1 MDYGSLPDLAAVAL
15 LICAFASVA
24 KHHEH
29 PGSGLWLSGWS
40 VIALHFAATI
50 FTGLPGILGLLFN
63 WICAAALTWAAV
75 LFMSAMVPYRHEPT
89 RLWMSTSM
97 LVASTLYLALL
108 IFLPSSPLLGPAT
121 FLFGVPPLA
130 IALSTLPRFQSSLRW
145 TVVSMQSILTVFLLF
160 TQHRPDGID
169 LAINAILFTY
179 YLNCTLHFCLFNK
192 KLTTGTFVTIA
203 GFFSW
208 AMVFVL
214 GPLQHAYFPSLHIE
228 SEVWNL
234 PKYVVAA
241 SMILLM
247 LERQIDYNKY
257 LALHDELTGLPNRRL
272 FQDRLNNAIE
282 RSRRCQQQMAM
293 LLIDLDYFKQ
303 VNDTMGHHMGDL
315 LLRHV
320 GEVFLGRLRRS
331 DTLARTGGDEFS
343 ILLEENISLDG
354 AQQVSDALRQLLA
367 QPILLDGQIVRSG
380 ASIGIAMYPEDA
392 RTGED
397 LCILADRKMY
407 DSKRQ
412 THLLREQSE
421 SAGNVLNPGPTATAF
436 DR

>member
-15 LICAFASVA
+15 LICAFASVTR
-24 KHHEH
+24 HHEH
-29 PGSGLWLSGWS
+29 PGSGLWLGGWS
-40 VIALHFAATI
+40 MIALHFAMIICA
-50 FTGLPGILGLLFN
+50 GLPGIPGLFSN
-63 WICAAALTWAAV
+63 WIGAAALTWAAV
-75 LFMSAMVPYRHEPT
+75 LFMSAMIPYRNEPT
-89 RLWMSTSM
+89 RRWIGASM
-97 LVASTLYLALL
+97 LVTSTLYLGLL
-108 IFLPSSPLLGPAT
+108 FFQPSSPLLSIAAL
-121 FLFGVPPLA
+121 LFGLAPLL
-130 IALSTLPRFQSSLRW
+130 IALGSLPHFQSSLRW
-145 TVVSMQSILTVFLLF
+145 TLVSMQSILAVFLLM
-160 TQHRPDGID
+160 TQRRPDGVD
-169 LAINAILFTY
+169 LGINAILFTY

-192 KLTTGTFVTIA
+192 KLTTGTFITIA

-214 GPLQHAYFPSLHIE
+214 GPLQHAYLPSLHIE

-247 LERQIDYNKY
+247 LERQIDYNKF

-282 RSRRCQQQMAM
+282 RSRRGQQQMAM

-320 GEVFLGRLRRS
+320 GKVFLGRLRRS

-354 AQQVSDALRQLLA
+354 AQQVADALRQLLA
-367 QPILLDGQIVRSG
+367 EPILLDGQIVHSG

-397 LCILADRKMY
+397 LCIFADRKMY
-407 DSKRQ
+407 EVKHQ
-412 THLLREQSE
+412 THLLRKQSE
-421 SAGNVLNPGPTATAF
+421 AEDKALGVESVATVF
-436 DR
+436 RP